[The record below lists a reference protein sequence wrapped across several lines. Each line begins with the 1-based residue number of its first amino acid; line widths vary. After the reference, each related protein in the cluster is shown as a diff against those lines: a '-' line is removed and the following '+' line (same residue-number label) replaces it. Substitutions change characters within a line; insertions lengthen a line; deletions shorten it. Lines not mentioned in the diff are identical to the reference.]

1 MATILIITDTYK
13 EQINGVAVTLHNVS
27 EQAKAAGYKVHFID
41 PSYFCN
47 FSLPGYKEIKLAF
60 PFSIGRKIQELQPDH
75 IHIATE
81 GPIGLAAKL
90 YCDKH
95 NLKYNTSY
103 HTRFPEYLHLMYRI
117 PTSITYRYMRWFH
130 KHSGIVLTTT
140 STMCDI
146 LKEKQITNVIPWTR
160 GVDTSL
166 VKSRT
171 TETDTIKVLYVG
183 RVSKEKNLES
193 LLSLPFD
200 ITIVGDGPDRTYLQ
214 NKYKATFTGYQTG
227 AKLFEYY
234 ENADV
239 FCFPSKTDTF
249 GIVMIEAIAAGTPV
263 AAYNVPGP
271 KDIVTQEV
279 NGILADDLYQAI
291 LQAKTLPRQQV
302 LNSFNWTWQQC
313 WTIFQENLIKCK

>member
-1 MATILIITDTYK
+1 
-13 EQINGVAVTLHNVS
+13 VAVTLHNIS
-27 EQAKAAGYKVHFID
+27 EQAKAAGYTVHSID
-41 PSYFCN
+41 PSYFRN

-60 PFSIGRKIQELQPDH
+60 PFSIGRKIQELQPDY

-81 GPIGLAAKL
+81 GPVGLAAKL

-95 NLKYNTSY
+95 KLNYNTSY
-103 HTRFPEYLHLMYRI
+103 HTRFPEYLHLMYKV

-130 KHSGIVLTTT
+130 RHNGLVLTTT

-146 LKEKQITNVIPWTR
+146 LKANGINNAIPWTR
-160 GVDTSL
+160 GVDTTM
-166 VKSRT
+166 VTPRT
-171 TETDTIKVLYVG
+171 VQRDTTKVLYVG

-200 ITIVGDGPDRTYLQ
+200 ITIVGDGPDRSYLE
-214 NKYKATFTGYQTG
+214 NKYNATFTGFQTG
-227 AKLFEYY
+227 KDLFKYY
-234 ENADV
+234 EDADV

-263 AAYNVPGP
+263 AAYNVTGP
-271 KDIVTQEV
+271 KDIVLSGV
-279 NGILADDLYQAI
+279 NGILGDDLYSAI
-291 LQAKTLPRQQV
+291 LKAKTLPRQQV